1 MGRQMVLG
9 FPVTPLWMLG
19 LGLPLYALVVF
30 EILVG
35 LRKIKLGR
43 RTFVYHKYIAY
54 TILGIGTVHGTL
66 GILFLTGW
74 RLF

>member
-1 MGRQMVLG
+1 MVLG

-19 LGLPLYALVVF
+19 LGLPLYALIVF

-54 TILGIGTVHGTL
+54 AILGIGAVHGAL
-66 GILFLTGW
+66 GILFLAGW